1 MFARTLIY
9 KEYLILISLHDS
21 LFYSLTFQIHIH
33 IHIFI
38 SEVTCY
44 FCNFCYR
51 LTILLPLKF
60 FFTFLPFLP
69 LKFFFTFLPFYPF
82 TFKLRP
88 DVAPTAWRRNLFCVP
103 TLPSL
108 HRHAFSS
115 SSYRIFILLASLFHL
130 TFLLLFPLPC
140 GGLLK
145 KSPCVRQQFKM

>member
-1 MFARTLIY
+1 MFARTLIYKEYLILIY

-60 FFTFLPFLP
+60 FFTFLPF
-69 LKFFFTFLPFYPF
+69 YPF

-88 DVAPTAWRRNLFCVP
+88 DIAPTAWRRNLFCVP
-103 TLPSL
+103 T
-108 HRHAFSS
+108 
-115 SSYRIFILLASLFHL
+115 
-130 TFLLLFPLPC
+130 
-140 GGLLK
+140 
-145 KSPCVRQQFKM
+145 

>member
-60 FFTFLPFLP
+60 FFTFLPFYP
-69 LKFFFTFLPFYPF
+69 FTLKILFYLFTLLPFYSSF
-82 TFKLRP
+82 ASSEVNEVKG
-88 DVAPTAWRRNLFCVP
+88 VIAPYGR
-103 TLPSL
+103 
-108 HRHAFSS
+108 
-115 SSYRIFILLASLFHL
+115 
-130 TFLLLFPLPC
+130 
-140 GGLLK
+140 
-145 KSPCVRQQFKM
+145 

>member
-60 FFTFLPFLP
+60 FFTFLP
-69 LKFFFTFLPFYPF
+69 LKFFFTFLPFY
-82 TFKLRP
+82 L
-88 DVAPTAWRRNLFCVP
+88 
-103 TLPSL
+103 
-108 HRHAFSS
+108 
-115 SSYRIFILLASLFHL
+115 
-130 TFLLLFPLPC
+130 
-140 GGLLK
+140 
-145 KSPCVRQQFKM
+145 